1 MLFSAKNAGALNIF
15 ITSDL
20 YRDAKKTFVWDL
32 AEIGFYRVPF
42 HLLQDFRYQLDE
54 PYLNLNTYEF
64 ECDKIVVTSFKVD
77 DFVIPKFDL
86 KLELADRT
94 VLDGVK
100 SIFNSSNTI
109 LIKPDKIAAPR
120 DLKEKSF
127 GQREKI

>member
-1 MLFSAKNAGALNIF
+1 M
-15 ITSDL
+15 
-20 YRDAKKTFVWDL
+20 
-32 AEIGFYRVPF
+32 
-42 HLLQDFRYQLDE
+42 
-54 PYLNLNTYEF
+54 
-64 ECDKIVVTSFKVD
+64 VVTSFKVD

-94 VLDGVK
+94 VSDGVK

-109 LIKPDKIAAPR
+109 LIKPDKIAAPG